1 MEVKQKLLEQK
12 VQQQEKE
19 IRNLRVAV
27 AVLEKQIKT
36 LLTRQIHLDE
46 RARHLDNR
54 VQIITRTK

>member
-1 MEVKQKLLEQK
+1 MEMLLEQK

-27 AVLEKQIKT
+27 AVLERQIKA

-54 VQIITRTK
+54 VQTITRIK